1 MSAAVET
8 AAPTPSCL
16 ISHYPGFTPGAAA
29 TQGKAPPPQNNGDSQ
44 VPWLNPYNL
53 TTSSKINKLGAKDS
67 QWGCFPH
74 FLPKMHQ
81 IGLKAIPG
89 PGVRGKM
96 KNGSRPSNQVGEP
109 SPFHQEEAEKGIR
122 GQGGWP
128 FYYCSPARDQ
138 QSPPT

>member
-44 VPWLNPYNL
+44 LPRLNPYNL